1 MLEKTLESLLNFKGI
16 RPVNPTGNQP
26 CIFIGKTDAKAPILW
41 PPDGK
46 GQFIG
51 KDPDAG
57 KDGRQKDK
65 GAAEDEMVGWHHQLN
80 GHGLSKL
87 WDRDEDRGVGRTAVH
102 GVTESDVTY
111 QLNNKEASTTN
122 FLFTVLEA
130 QKFKIKA
137 LTDLVSG
144 GGPFPGLD
152 CLLTSSNDSKQR
164 GRKISV

>member
-1 MLEKTLESLLNFKGI
+1 MLLNCGAREDSWECLLNFKGI

-26 CIFIGKTDAKAPILW
+26 WIFIGKTDAKAPILW
-41 PPDGK
+41 PPDEK
-46 GQFIG
+46 SQFIG

-57 KDGRQKDK
+57 KDGRHKEK
-65 GAAEDEMVGWHHQLN
+65 GAAGDEMVGWHHWLN
-80 GHGLSKL
+80 GHELSKL
-87 WDRDEDRGVGRTAVH
+87 WDTDEDRGSGCTAVH
-102 GVTESDVTY
+102 GVTESDMSY

-144 GGPFPGLD
+144 GGPFPGL
-152 CLLTSSNDSKQR
+152 
-164 GRKISV
+164 